1 MTDADPT
8 TALLVV
14 DMQNDFCPGGA
25 LGVSG
30 ADLLAPAIAAA
41 ARGIG
46 TVVATRD
53 WHPPDHCSFAV
64 RGGPW
69 PAHCVAGSPGAE
81 LHPSVA
87 GMRFDRIQDKGA
99 DRDHE
104 AYSGFDGTDLAA
116 YLRGRGVERVVVS
129 GVASDYCVRATALDA
144 IRAGFGTTVLA
155 DAVAAV
161 ELHPGD
167 GGRALAGVVA
177 AGGLL
182 DKVALLR
189 DESALAPVLER
200 KAQRLREVMH
210 AAGRGRAVIGLS
222 GGIDSAVAMALAAR
236 ALGPE
241 HVVAVRLPSRH
252 TEQVHVDDAGAS
264 AQAAGLPEQNLLTV
278 SIDPLIDALAAERP
292 TLRESSIRE
301 GNASARARMIVIYDL
316 AQELHALVIG
326 TENRTENLLGYFT
339 RFGDSASDIE
349 PITDLY
355 KTEVRA
361 AARVLGQPQAVLDKH
376 PTAGLW
382 GGQTDEDELGFT
394 YHDADRALVAMFD
407 LGMTPEEAAQRT
419 AVDLDVV
426 RRVRARAD
434 SVAWKHQVP
443 YSLG

>member
-1 MTDADPT
+1 MTRPDPA

-25 LGVSG
+25 LGVAG
-30 ADLLAPAIAAA
+30 ADLLAPMIAAA
-41 ARGIG
+41 ARGAG

-53 WHPPDHCSFAV
+53 WHPPDHCSFAA

-69 PAHCVAGSPGAE
+69 PAHCVAGTPGAE

-87 GMRFDRIQDKGA
+87 GMHFDRIQDKGT

-104 AYSGFDGTDLAA
+104 AYSGFDGTDLAG
-116 YLRGRGVERVVVS
+116 YLRDRGVERVLVS

-144 IRAGFGTTVLA
+144 VRAGFQTTVLA
-155 DAVAAV
+155 DAVSGV
-161 ELHPGD
+161 ELQPGE
-167 GGRALAGVVA
+167 GMRALREVAA
-177 AGGLL
+177 AGGRL
-182 DKVALLR
+182 DKVTLLR
-189 DESALAPVLER
+189 DESALAPLLER

-210 AAGRGRAVIGLS
+210 AAGRGKAVVGLS

-252 TEQVHVDDAGAS
+252 TELVHVEDAGAS
-264 AQAAGLPEQNLLTV
+264 AQAAGLPEENLLT
-278 SIDPLIDALAAERP
+278 ITIEPIIAALGSVRP
-292 TLRESSIRE
+292 TLPQSAIRE

-316 AQELHALVIG
+316 AQELHALVVG

-339 RFGDSASDIE
+339 RFGDAASDIE

-407 LGMTPEEAAQRT
+407 LGMTPEEAGTRT
-419 AVDLDVV
+419 GVDLDVV

-434 SVAWKHQVP
+434 SVAWKHHVP
-443 YSLG
+443 HSLG

>member
-1 MTDADPT
+1 MNGPDRA

-25 LGVSG
+25 LGVAG
-30 ADLLAPAIAAA
+30 ADRLAPTIAAA
-41 ARGIG
+41 AARAG
-46 TVVATRD
+46 TIVATRD
-53 WHPPDHCSFAV
+53 WHPPDHRSFAD

-69 PAHCVAGSPGAE
+69 PAHCVAGTEGAQ
-81 LHPSVA
+81 LHPAVA
-87 GMRFDRIQDKGA
+87 GIHFDRVQDKGTDH
-99 DRDHE
+99 DRE

-116 YLRGRGVERVVVS
+116 YLRDRGVERVLVT

-144 IRAGFGTTVLA
+144 IRAGFQTTVLT

-167 GGRALAGVVA
+167 GGRALREVAA
-177 AGGLL
+177 AGGRL
-182 DKVALLR
+182 DRVALLR
-189 DESALAPVLER
+189 DEAALEPILER
-200 KAQRLREVMH
+200 KAGRLREVVDG
-210 AAGRGRAVIGLS
+210 AGRGKAVIGLS
-222 GGIDSAVAMALAAR
+222 GGIDSAVAAALAAR

-252 TEQVHVDDAGAS
+252 TEQVHIDDAGAS
-264 AQAAGLPEQNLLTV
+264 AAAAGLPDSNLLTIR
-278 SIDPLIDALAAERP
+278 IDPVIKALESMRP
-292 TLRESSIRE
+292 TLPESAIRE

-339 RFGDSASDIE
+339 RFGDAASDVE

-361 AARVLGQPQAVLDKH
+361 AARVLGQPQALLDKH

-394 YHDADRALVAMFD
+394 YHDADLALVALVD
-407 LGMTPEEAAQRT
+407 LGMTVEQAAERT
-419 AVDLDVV
+419 GVDSDVV

-434 SVAWKHQVP
+434 AVAWKHAVP
-443 YSLG
+443 YPLS